1 MNLTEE
7 LRKLAELRQEGNLTD
22 EEYAAAKRQ
31 LLGLS
36 GAASAPAAPRS
47 ANLPAADLAP
57 DSAVDV
63 AIDPANDAVE
73 RVYRSSR
80 WSAGN
85 TFFPDSLRL
94 TREGML
100 FRKGRLFGSDAEHIH
115 YRAIASMKVNNGMFL
130 SDLTV
135 ETSGGSQP
143 VHLNGLWRSDA
154 KEIQERIREYQA
166 QAR

>member
-1 MNLTEE
+1 MNLSDE
-7 LRKLAELRQEGNLTD
+7 LRKLTELRQQGHLTD

-31 LLGLS
+31 LLGLP
-36 GAASAPAAPRS
+36 ASAPDTPITTNGS
-47 ANLPAADLAP
+47 DLDADTDA
-57 DSAVDV
+57 DVAVD
-63 AIDPANDAVE
+63 PASGEVE

-100 FRKGRLFGSDAEHIH
+100 FRKGRIFGSDAEHIS
-115 YRAIASMKVNNGMFL
+115 YRAIASVKVNNGMFL

-154 KEIQERIREYQA
+154 KEIQERIRALQSSVPG
-166 QAR
+166 R